1 MANIHPLAT
10 VHPNAKLGKNVEVGP
25 YAYIEEHVEI
35 GDGSKILPHATIFNY
50 VKMGKNCCVFP
61 GAVVGAVPQ
70 DLKFD
75 GEVTYVEIGD
85 NVNIRECATINRGT
99 KASGRGVTKIGN
111 NVLLMSYTHVAHDC
125 TVGNNCIL
133 VSYVGI
139 AGETD
144 VDDWAT
150 LGGSTVAHQFSRIG
164 KHAFV
169 GGGSKINKDVP
180 PYVLCGRDPL
190 SYAGVNIVGLRRRG
204 FTSEQIYAIK
214 DMYDI
219 IYNSGMNVSDAL
231 AKIASG
237 FPQSEERDTILEFI
251 RGSKRGIIR
260 GADSNVKGSIEEGGQ
275 TFFYGIFPSRFL
287 FCRDGR
293 GYEGIDQQTG
303 RRQFYGTVS
312 VCRIY
317 RGLREL
323 SEAVI
328 QEQMLF
334 LCSRRGAGP
343 HFSCCA

>member
-10 VHPNAKLGKNVEVGP
+10 VHPNAKLGENVEVGP

-50 VKMGKNCCVFP
+50 VKMGKNCTVFP

-70 DLKFD
+70 DLKFE
-75 GEVTYVEIGD
+75 GEETYVEIGD

-111 NVLLMSYTHVAHDC
+111 NCLLMSYVHVAHDC

-150 LGGSTVAHQFSRIG
+150 IGGSTVAHQFSRIG
-164 KHAFV
+164 KHAMV

-180 PYVLCGRDPL
+180 PYVLCGREPL

-204 FTSEQIYAIK
+204 FSSDQIRSIK

-219 IYNSGMNVSDAL
+219 IYNYGLNTTDAC
-231 AKIASG
+231 ARIEAEY
-237 FPQSEERDTILEFI
+237 PQTEERATILAFI
-251 RGSKRGIIR
+251 RVSKRRII
-260 GADSNVKGSIEEGGQ
+260 KGH
-275 TFFYGIFPSRFL
+275 
-287 FCRDGR
+287 
-293 GYEGIDQQTG
+293 
-303 RRQFYGTVS
+303 
-312 VCRIY
+312 
-317 RGLREL
+317 
-323 SEAVI
+323 A
-328 QEQMLF
+328 
-334 LCSRRGAGP
+334 
-343 HFSCCA
+343 